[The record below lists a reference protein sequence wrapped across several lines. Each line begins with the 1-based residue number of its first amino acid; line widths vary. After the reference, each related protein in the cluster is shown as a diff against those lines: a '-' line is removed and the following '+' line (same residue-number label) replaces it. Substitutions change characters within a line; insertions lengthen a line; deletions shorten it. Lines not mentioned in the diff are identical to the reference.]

1 MALLNFFFSK
11 VVIILPDSSVGKESN
26 CNAGDLGSIPGSER
40 EGLVYPLQYSW
51 TSLVAQLVK
60 NPHAIWE
67 AWVWSLGW
75 VDPLEKRAA
84 THSSILAWRISWK
97 SMGSQRVRHEWA
109 IFIFTFHNIYL
120 AGWHHRLDGHESEW
134 TPEAGD
140 GQRGLACCQFM
151 GSQRVGHDWVTELNW
166 TELTSRWLTHL
177 YLLPWLL
184 RYILE
189 YSSWI
194 SLWYHTQKTS
204 ISERWTLGFCSPTYL
219 CHLVA
224 SLPTTGLQWKA
235 FIYCLYLN
243 LPSSKSSNSDSKL
256 CILSILKINSAIGLQ
271 RTLLTR
277 SKKSNLYPFT
287 QQPEWLFFFLMG
299 KDFTCTKHL

>member
-1 MALLNFFFSK
+1 M
-11 VVIILPDSSVGKESN
+11 VIILHLYILSTDLPDSSVGKESN
-26 CNAGDLGSIPGSER
+26 CNAGDLG
-40 EGLVYPLQYSW
+40 LVYPLQYSW
-51 TSLVAQLVK
+51 TSFVAQLVK

-67 AWVWSLGW
+67 TWVWSLGW

-97 SMGSQRVRHEWA
+97 SMGSQRVRHEGA

-120 AGWHHRLDGHESEW
+120 AGWHHQLDGLESEW
-134 TPEAGD
+134 TPEVGD
-140 GQRGLACCQFM
+140 GQGGLACCN
-151 GSQRVGHDWVTELNW
+151 SWDHKESDTTEWLNW

-194 SLWYHTQKTS
+194 SLWYHTQKNS

-219 CHLVA
+219 YHLVA
-224 SLPTTGLQWKA
+224 SLPTTCLQWKA
-235 FIYCLYLN
+235 IIHCLYMN
-243 LPSSKSSNSDSKL
+243 LPSSKLSNSDSKL
-256 CILSILKINSAIGLQ
+256 CNLCIWKINSAIGLQ

-277 SKKSNLYPFT
+277 SQKSNLYPFT
-287 QQPEWLFFFLMG
+287 QQPKWLFFFLMR

>member
-1 MALLNFFFSK
+1 MYFGGPNQS
-11 VVIILPDSSVGKESN
+11 ILKEISPEYS
-26 CNAGDLGSIPGSER
+26 LER
-40 EGLVYPLQYSW
+40 LMLMLKLQYFGRLMWRTDSFE
-51 TSLVAQLVK
+51 K
-60 NPHAIWE
+60 NLMLGKIEGRRRRGQQRMRWLDGITDAGT
-67 AWVWSLGW
+67 WVWVGS
-75 VDPLEKRAA
+75 R
-84 THSSILAWRISWK
+84 SWWWTGRPGMLQ
-97 SMGSQRVRHEWA
+97 SMGLQRFE
-109 IFIFTFHNIYL
+109 
-120 AGWHHRLDGHESEW
+120 
-134 TPEAGD
+134 
-140 GQRGLACCQFM
+140 
-151 GSQRVGHDWVTELNW
+151 HDWVTELNW

-299 KDFTCTKHL
+299 KYFTCTKHL

>member
-1 MALLNFFFSK
+1 MEIHGVTKSQTRMSDFHFHFSQHLLGWMAS
-11 VVIILPDSSVGKESN
+11 PT
-26 CNAGDLGSIPGSER
+26 
-40 EGLVYPLQYSW
+40 W
-51 TSLVAQLVK
+51 
-60 NPHAIWE
+60 WM
-67 AWVWSLGW
+67 WVWVNSG
-75 VDPLEKRAA
+75 
-84 THSSILAWRISWK
+84 SW
-97 SMGSQRVRHEWA
+97 W
-109 IFIFTFHNIYL
+109 
-120 AGWHHRLDGHESEW
+120 W
-134 TPEAGD
+134 TERPGV
-140 GQRGLACCQFM
+140 LQFM

-194 SLWYHTQKTS
+194 SLWYHTQNTS

-277 SKKSNLYPFT
+277 SQKSNLYPFT
-287 QQPEWLFFFLMG
+287 QQPEWLFFFLMR

>member
-1 MALLNFFFSK
+1 M
-11 VVIILPDSSVGKESN
+11 VIILHLYILSTDLPDSSVGKESN

-67 AWVWSLGW
+67 ASVWSLGW

-120 AGWHHRLDGHESEW
+120 AGWHHRLDGCESEW

-140 GQRGLACCQFM
+140 GQRGLACCN
-151 GSQRVGHDWVTELNW
+151 SWDHKESDTTEWLNW
-166 TELTSRWLTHL
+166 TELNWQVDDWHI
-177 YLLPWLL
+177 
-184 RYILE
+184 YI
-189 YSSWI
+189 
-194 SLWYHTQKTS
+194 
-204 ISERWTLGFCSPTYL
+204 FC
-219 CHLVA
+219 H
-224 SLPTTGLQWKA
+224 
-235 FIYCLYLN
+235 
-243 LPSSKSSNSDSKL
+243 
-256 CILSILKINSAIGLQ
+256 
-271 RTLLTR
+271 
-277 SKKSNLYPFT
+277 
-287 QQPEWLFFFLMG
+287 
-299 KDFTCTKHL
+299 DF